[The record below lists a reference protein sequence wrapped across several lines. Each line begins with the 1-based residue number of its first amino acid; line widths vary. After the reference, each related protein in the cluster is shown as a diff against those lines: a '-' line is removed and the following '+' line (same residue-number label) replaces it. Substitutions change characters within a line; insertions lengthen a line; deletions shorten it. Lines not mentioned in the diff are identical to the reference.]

1 MLRRSNKQVAYLH
14 AQVAEAIVG
23 PCKTGAFEISLFEDQ
38 GHYIEHALLVI
49 DYEDM
54 WSKLVSHN

>member
-1 MLRRSNKQVAYLH
+1 MH